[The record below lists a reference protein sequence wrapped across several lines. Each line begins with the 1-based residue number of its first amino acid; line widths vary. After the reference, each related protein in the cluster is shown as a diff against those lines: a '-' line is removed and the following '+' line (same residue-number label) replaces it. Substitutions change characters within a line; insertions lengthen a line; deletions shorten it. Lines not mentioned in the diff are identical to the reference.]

1 MTSWLSRFVR
11 ARKPKSPAP
20 QAAIIA
26 PGGVAAREVHGG
38 TFNFYGLTADQLF
51 TELERRG
58 VDLRAA
64 ENAGVQRRLIIN
76 LAQRLRPDENLSLD
90 QAFIEIESA
99 VDIARDLIASGTR
112 AHNDDA
118 VVHQVLAQ
126 VANRV
131 QNNDLDGGARALDA
145 ALADREARHRR
156 SQVTLLEEAVKLDTL
171 RRDAPAVARRIEM
184 IVLTETPTDRTARQP
199 AFRQQWDH
207 FYKEGRDKGI
217 NFSLAVAIALSRR
230 MLETAKNA
238 DEAGTARNNLGTA
251 LATLGARESGTKR
264 LEEAVTAYRAALT
277 ERTQDR
283 VPLGWAM
290 TQNNLGDALRTLGAR
305 ESGTKRL
312 ADAVAAFEACL
323 SVTEAVWPAAW
334 VQKVRSNR
342 DATLAEIKRRQS
354 L

>member
-1 MTSWLSRFVR
+1 M
-11 ARKPKSPAP
+11 
-20 QAAIIA
+20 
-26 PGGVAAREVHGG
+26 
-38 TFNFYGLTADQLF
+38 
-51 TELERRG
+51 
-58 VDLRAA
+58 
-64 ENAGVQRRLIIN
+64 
-76 LAQRLRPDENLSLD
+76 
-90 QAFIEIESA
+90 
-99 VDIARDLIASGTR
+99 
-112 AHNDDA
+112 
-118 VVHQVLAQ
+118 
-126 VANRV
+126 
-131 QNNDLDGGARALDA
+131 
-145 ALADREARHRR
+145 
-156 SQVTLLEEAVKLDTL
+156 TLLEEAVKLDTL

-283 VPLGWAM
+283 VPLDWAM
-290 TQNNLGDALRTLGAR
+290 TQNNLGNVLATLGARESGTKRLEEAVAAYRAALTEYTQDRVPLDWAMTQNNLGIALPTLGAR